1 MAMVNG
7 NKRVNE
13 KKNSNLYDIILND
26 FFALKSE

>member
-1 MAMVNG
+1 MVNG